1 MDRCEAAP
9 LERPEAMSI
18 AHIIGGADA
27 GGAERMV
34 VNLLNELAPMEPVL
48 ILTGRRGTGALLE
61 NLDRRVTVLH
71 VHCRLRRMPQDV
83 MRLAGVLRER
93 RIQVVHSHMFGASL
107 FAALAARTARVP
119 VFLTS
124 EHGLNPWKRV
134 WHRWIERH
142 LISRYARARIC
153 VSQDIRKVRASAD
166 GIPDSQLRLIPNGTC
181 VGEAGEE
188 RMHPVPRL
196 LAVGRL
202 IEAKDYPTLI
212 SAARLLREA
221 GVEFELNV
229 AGDGPLRASLEQS
242 SRMAGVDGC
251 VHWLGS
257 RRDVEALMRSSDV
270 FVMSSMREG
279 QPMVLLE
286 AMAAARPIVATAV
299 GGIPGTVAGDREALL
314 VPPRDPKALAAAVRR
329 LIEDPELARTLGA
342 NARRRAVQ
350 EFSIEAIARA
360 HLNLYQSLL
369 AGAKA

>member
-1 MDRCEAAP
+1 MGGCEAAP
-9 LERPEAMSI
+9 VEGHQAMTI

-34 VNLLNELAPMEPVL
+34 VNLLNALASMAPLL

-61 NLDRRVTVLH
+61 HLDTRVTVLH
-71 VHCRLRRMPQDV
+71 VPCRLRRMPNDV
-83 MRLAGVLRER
+83 MRLAAVLRER

-107 FAALAARTARVP
+107 FAALAARAARVP

-124 EHGLNPWKRV
+124 EHGLNPWKRA
-134 WHRWIERH
+134 WHRWIERY

-153 VSQDIRKVRASAD
+153 VSQDIRKLRATSD
-166 GIPDSQLRLIPNGTC
+166 GIPSTQLKLIPNGTC
-181 VGEAGEE
+181 VGDAGED
-188 RMHPVPRL
+188 RMHAVPRL

-212 SAARLLREA
+212 AAARLLREG
-221 GVEFELNV
+221 GVVFELNI
-229 AGDGPLRASLEQS
+229 AGDGPLRASLERLS
-242 SRMAGVDGC
+242 SSAGLDGH
-251 VHWLGS
+251 VRWLGS
-257 RRDVEALMRSSDV
+257 RRDVDSLMRTSDV
-270 FVMSSMREG
+270 FVMSSIREG

-299 GGIPGTVAGDREALL
+299 GGIPGTVSGEREALL
-314 VPPRDPKALAAAVRR
+314 VPPRDPQALAAAVRR
-329 LIEDPELARTLGA
+329 LLEDSELARRLGA

-350 EFSIEAIARA
+350 EFSIEAVARA
-360 HLNLYQSLL
+360 HVDLYQTLL